1 MKANRGLTVRRMVEL
16 GGVSRA
22 SFYRFDEESSPRG
35 DRDMD
40 LRDAIQRIA
49 LKWPSYGR
57 PRITAELRRQGWR
70 VGPNRVRRLM
80 REDNLLCVRKRKFVV
95 TTDSNHG
102 RKVYPNLASEMELSG
117 INQLWVADITYIRLE
132 TEFVYLAVVIDAFSR
147 RVIGWALDRTLEDD
161 LPLEA
166 LRMAAFEQ
174 RQPAAGLVHHSD
186 RGSQYASHDYT
197 DLLKARGCEISMSH
211 KASPWENGGCESWMK
226 TLKYEEVFRQEYR
239 DLAEARSCLERFID
253 KVYNQQRLHSALGYR
268 PPAEFEQA
276 LAGAAARRS
285 AANVA
290 VHFSAASGRSCGG
303 GKGAHYR
310 ETLQATGCYV
320 GRIVIATAEFAPMP
334 PSLYRATPA
343 VLIPTAIRMRFLR
356 HDGIYRSDVDSN
368 QNQPWGGAGDRLPPV
383 GPEPRSKNASGGSRS
398 SHRPR

>member
-1 MKANRGLTVRRMVEL
+1 MVEL

-22 SFYRFDEESSPRG
+22 SFYRFDEESTVG
-35 DRDMD
+35 LDRDMD

-57 PRITAELRRQGWR
+57 PRITAELKRQGWK

-80 REDNLLCVRKRKFVV
+80 REDNLLCVRKRKFIV
-95 TTDSNHG
+95 TTNSNHN
-102 RKVYPNLASEMELSG
+102 RKIYPNLASQMALTG

-161 LPLEA
+161 LPLQA
-166 LRMAAFEQ
+166 LRMAFQQ
-174 RQPAAGLVHHSD
+174 RQPASGLVHHSD

-197 DLLKARGCEISMSH
+197 DVLKAHGCRISMSH
-211 KASPWENGGCESWMK
+211 KASPWENGGCESWVK

-268 PPAEFEQA
+268 PPVEFEQA
-276 LAGAAARRS
+276 LLTQKQAGEIECRTS
-285 AANVA
+285 
-290 VHFSAASGRSCGG
+290 
-303 GKGAHYR
+303 
-310 ETLQATGCYV
+310 
-320 GRIVIATAEFAPMP
+320 P
-334 PSLYRATPA
+334 
-343 VLIPTAIRMRFLR
+343 
-356 HDGIYRSDVDSN
+356 
-368 QNQPWGGAGDRLPPV
+368 
-383 GPEPRSKNASGGSRS
+383 
-398 SHRPR
+398 